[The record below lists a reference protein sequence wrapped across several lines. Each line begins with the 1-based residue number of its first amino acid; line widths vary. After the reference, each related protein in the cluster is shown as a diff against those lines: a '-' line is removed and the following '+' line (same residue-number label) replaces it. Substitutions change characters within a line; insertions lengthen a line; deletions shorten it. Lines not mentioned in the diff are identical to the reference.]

1 MRGKKMITEYNHLY
15 DRLMKLGMLREKTDS
30 IEMKQFID
38 DEIYFVKN
46 KMKGLELKI
55 RESQIENDWT
65 ECLEMINK

>member
-1 MRGKKMITEYNHLY
+1 MITEYNHLY
-15 DRLMKLGMLREKTDS
+15 DRLMKLDMLREKTDS

>member
-1 MRGKKMITEYNHLY
+1 MITEYNHLY
-15 DRLMKLGMLREKTDS
+15 DRLMKLSMLREKTDS

-46 KMKGLELKI
+46 KMKGLEKKI
-55 RESQIENDWT
+55 RESEIENDLT

>member
-1 MRGKKMITEYNHLY
+1 MIAEYNHLY

-46 KMKGLELKI
+46 KMKGLEKKI
-55 RESQIENDWT
+55 RESEIENDWT
-65 ECLEMINK
+65 EYLDRINK

>member
-1 MRGKKMITEYNHLY
+1 MITEYNHLY

-46 KMKGLELKI
+46 KMKGLEKKI
-55 RESQIENDWT
+55 RESEIENDLT